1 MPKQKPGKL
10 IIENVPLM
18 YREIFSPDYF
28 DADKILSDIK
38 SNNKGGL
45 RTESRNRINSLLS
58 YIRELKQKANNDLG
72 VEATTLGKLELMLIK
87 IMRDD
92 TQYWDERRKLLDEE
106 AVELA
111 QKGLALVVATEEE
124 VERAYQEREK
134 RWRILLLLEEAEKVK
149 LRLLD
154 ETQELMR
161 KSQEQLKNWLDERE
175 KLERKVQE
183 NNKLLDQYEGRF
195 NGLKNEIKAGGLL
208 DKIKAD
214 NPQILPQKIDDAFD
228 KYSIK
233 SGKRFNQFAEDIG
246 ISSSRIDRYIRE
258 TNLQDKVGEMD
269 NLVDSH
275 KIVSKEN
282 ESITSQ
288 ISQGDRDSL
297 KSLINTVILLGA
309 ESTRKVDDYLTGEAD
324 LIKKLPSELFT
335 QTFDQMI
342 EKASDLNQELSRFP
356 MTKEMLVKR
365 HELNESKQTLISE
378 LENLLLIFERR
389 FDGGKTSKEYTIAK
403 AQLDGLKRGEVSKS
417 PLEPESH
424 PELEP
429 RQPLPPPQP
438 NELEENHKLLGAKI
452 EALNKSLGELDD
464 ALDAVAMIEDD
475 TQREQTSNKLIVLQE
490 KIKEALVSCGPSQL
504 ATLSLDKTRAM
515 LTKLEELEKKAQ
527 TLLSAQTDTDEPQP
541 PPGDHF

>member
-175 KLERKVQE
+175 RLVRKIQE
-183 NNKLLDQYEGRF
+183 NNVIIIQAEERIRDRDDVILSKGFLERMNELNPNISVQTLRENYYKCRYDENGNLITTSNFIGRF
-195 NGLKNEIKAGGLL
+195 SEL
-208 DKIKAD
+208 
-214 NPQILPQKIDDAFD
+214 
-228 KYSIK
+228 
-233 SGKRFNQFAEDIG
+233 SGISEEQTKQAAIDIG
-246 ISSSRIDRYIRE
+246 VDKEI
-258 TNLQDKVGEMD
+258 QDNELDVAVVGKTKE
-269 NLVDSH
+269 
-275 KIVSKEN
+275 EN

-288 ISQGDRDSL
+288 VSSGDQDSL

-389 FDGGKTSKEYTIAK
+389 FDGGKASKEYTIAK
-403 AQLDGLKRGEVSKS
+403 AQLDGLKRGEISKS
-417 PLEPESH
+417 LLEPESH

-429 RQPLPPPQP
+429 PQPLPPPQP
-438 NELEENHKLLGAKI
+438 NGLEESRKLLDAKI
-452 EALNKSLGELDD
+452 NALNKNLGELDD
-464 ALDAVAMIEDD
+464 ALNAAFMIEDD
-475 TQREQTSNKLIVLQE
+475 TQSEQTSNKLIVLQDKIKSSIKPYLLEQPSTIEEAHERIE
-490 KIKEALVSCGPSQL
+490 KISQLEKEA
-504 ATLSLDKTRAM
+504 R
-515 LTKLEELEKKAQ
+515 ELLQQKP
-527 TLLSAQTDTDEPQP
+527 DDPQNSP
-541 PPGDHF
+541 